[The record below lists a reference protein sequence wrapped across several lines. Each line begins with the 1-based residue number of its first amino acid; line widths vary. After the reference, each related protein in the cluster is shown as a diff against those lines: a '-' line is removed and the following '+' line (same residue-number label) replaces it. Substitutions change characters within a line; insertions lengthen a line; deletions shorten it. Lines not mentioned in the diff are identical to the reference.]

1 MGGYKMEKFMVVVC
15 MEGSLKAYFFR
26 YPENA
31 KKFNLHMSRLYSTK
45 LYVYIPDTDSWES
58 SADQF

>member
-1 MGGYKMEKFMVVVC
+1 MEKFMVVVC
-15 MEGSLKAYFFR
+15 MEGCLKAYFFR
-26 YPENA
+26 YSENA

>member
-1 MGGYKMEKFMVVVC
+1 MEKFMVIVC

-31 KKFNLHMSRLYSTK
+31 KQFNRTMSQMYSTK
-45 LYVYIPDTDSWES
+45 LYVYIVDSDSWES
-58 SADQF
+58 TEDQF

>member
-1 MGGYKMEKFMVVVC
+1 MEKFMVIVC

-31 KKFNLHMSRLYSTK
+31 KQFNRTMSQMYSTK
-45 LYVYIPDTDSWES
+45 LYVYIADSDSWEYTE
-58 SADQF
+58 DQF